1 MLTHSQICSTPLTK
15 LKNITYLTNIIK
27 MKPEAQRQGN
37 QNMRKWFISWFL
49 KSLQSLLGLC
59 VYLSRKQKDLSRT
72 TENNKFM
79 VWMENNKFHPEI
91 EDNDNPDCCAKC
103 NFVWNPISFTWEA
116 NFEI

>member
-1 MLTHSQICSTPLTK
+1 
-15 LKNITYLTNIIK
+15 
-27 MKPEAQRQGN
+27 MKPEAQRKGN

-59 VYLSRKQKDLSRT
+59 VYVRGLYVTFIIYLDLLLWFSYMFQLSRKQKDLSRT